1 MSVRILRCCRI
12 EIFSDAE
19 CFYVLF
25 MYPVFKEKLNFNYDK
40 YNTMKRKIFV
50 PLLFLLLL
58 VCLQPCNAQSQ
69 HIDLAGVWNVSLD
82 SVEGCHEIT
91 LPGSTDEVHLG
102 KKHVPGTNLYT
113 GDPETWQLARKYVFI
128 GSAEYSRNVDIP
140 KDWVGRRVVLSLER
154 CMWQT
159 KLWINGNFVGE
170 DHSLCTPHRYDV
182 TRYIKAGCNE
192 IRMLINN
199 SPYVNLGSWSHGYAP
214 GIQTIWNG
222 AIGKLCLEALDEI
235 SVENLQCYPSF
246 KDKSLQVRGSIINIG
261 HKSRNGKLKF
271 NVIDPQGR
279 TLLSKT
285 ETVKA
290 CEDTATFNAVLQFED
305 SLQPWNEFTPNIYN
319 LVVDYKFGPNKGS
332 ADAAFGFRDLVSE
345 GGRLMLNNSILFLR
359 GEHDPG
365 SFPLT
370 GYPSMSKDEW
380 LKIFR
385 VGKEYGLNHW
395 RFHSWC
401 PPEAAFAAADELGI
415 YLQPELPLFSQK
427 WEKTLMGQ
435 DALRDEFLFTELKR
449 VLDAYGNHPSFMLM
463 CMGNELKGDTSVL
476 KSWVEYG
483 KNYDGRHLYASSANL
498 EAFGLYLPLSGDQFQ
513 VAHAARIGGR
523 RLERRMG
530 GYFNTEK
537 PNTIN
542 DYSYTLREPYN
553 KCPVITHE
561 LGQWDIYPDFS
572 AIEKCTGVL
581 APRNFE
587 IFKESLCQK
596 GMADMAKPF
605 LHASGKLA
613 SILYKEEIERVLRTP
628 GMSGFQMLD
637 LRDYPAQGSALVGL
651 LDVFWDSKG
660 LIAPEV
666 FRQSCNDVT
675 LLLKMPKRTWIN
687 TEDFDAEVVL
697 PNYGNKSLNN
707 VDVLWN
713 VSCNGNTVYSGKLS
727 RTTATQGEVSSC
739 GKITFPLTR
748 FDRAVK
754 LEIALKLEGVAVS
767 NKYDIWVYPQH
778 VDEVVGDVII
788 AENADAELL
797 KKIKNG
803 AKVLLVPKKI
813 KDSERMTFSN
823 PFWSTLMFDYQ
834 PKTMGLLC
842 NPEHPVFKDFPT
854 EGYTNWQWWE
864 LVASASAVR
873 LNSTP
878 ASYRPILQVIDHPV
892 RNDKLGAILET
903 RIGKGRLLICT
914 LDILSNPEK
923 RVVARQ
929 LKYSILRYMNSS
941 DFHPQEIDGIEELFF
956 SKSFGGDVRT
966 VKGLFK
972 ENLENPASNMVDGK
986 IETFCKI
993 PAASKTSCILI
1004 ELKSAR
1010 YITGCRLPVAA
1021 EGIRGF
1027 KVYVTDDKAKLG
1039 DAVIYGSGRKS
1050 EYPAKQWDNGFTVQ
1064 KGKKGKYVF
1073 IEIEKIQE
1081 TEARVYEF
1089 ELLYGD

>member
-1 MSVRILRCCRI
+1 M
-12 EIFSDAE
+12 
-19 CFYVLF
+19 FYVLF

-69 HIDLAGVWNVSLD
+69 RIDLSGVWNVSLD

-305 SLQPWNEFTPNIYN
+305 SLQPWNEFTPNIYK

-401 PPEAAFAAADELGI
+401 PPEAAFAAVDELGI

-427 WEKTLMGQ
+427 WENTLMGQ

-523 RLERRMG
+523 RFERRMG

-596 GMADMAKPF
+596 GMADMAQPF
-605 LHASGKLA
+605 LNASGRLA
-613 SILYKEEIERVLRTP
+613 AILYKEEVERVLRTP
-628 GMSGFQMLD
+628 GMSGFQILD

-660 LIAPEV
+660 VVTPEA

-675 LLLKMPKRTWIN
+675 LLLKMPKRTWTNNEAFEGEII
-687 TEDFDAEVVL
+687 L
-697 PNYGNKSLNN
+697 PNYGPKMLDS
-707 VDVLWN
+707 VDVRWS
-713 VSCNGNTVYSGKLS
+713 VSCNGNRVCDGVLS
-727 RTTATQGEVSSC
+727 CAQALQGDVSSC
-739 GKITFPLTR
+739 GKISFPLSI
-748 FDRAVK
+748 FDKATK
-754 LEIALKLEGVAVS
+754 LEFSMELEGTAVS
-767 NKYDIWVYPQH
+767 NSYDVWVYPEQ
-778 VDEVVGDVII
+778 VDDVAGDVIV
-788 AENADAELL
+788 ADKADALL
-797 KKIKNG
+797 LAKIKAG
-803 AKVLLVPKKI
+803 AKVLLVPKEI
-813 KDSERMTFSN
+813 KDSERMTFAN
-823 PFWSTLMFDYQ
+823 PFWSTLLFDYQ

-842 NPEHPVFKDFPT
+842 NADHPVFKDFPT
-854 EGYTNWQWWE
+854 DGYTNWQWWE
-864 LVASASAVR
+864 LTSSASVAR
-873 LNSTP
+873 LNNTP
-878 ASYRPILQVIDHPV
+878 RFYRPILQVIDHPV
-892 RNDKLGAILET
+892 RNDKLGAIMET
-903 RIGKGRLLICT
+903 RIGKGKLLICT
-914 LDILSNPEK
+914 LDVLSNLEK

-929 LKYSILRYMNSS
+929 LKYSILKYMNSS
-941 DFHPQEIDGIEELFF
+941 SFEPQEVEGLEELFF
-956 SKSFGGDVRT
+956 TENLTKDVRSA
-966 VKGLFK
+966 VGLFD
-972 ENLENPASNMVDGK
+972 ENSEHPVSYMLDGK
-986 IETFCKI
+986 VETFCVMPSGSKI
-993 PAASKTSCILI
+993 ASVLV
-1004 ELKSAR
+1004 ELDDSR
-1010 YITGCRLPVAA
+1010 YITGCRLPVSS
-1021 EGIRGF
+1021 EGIEKIR
-1027 KVYVTDDKAKLG
+1027 VYVTDDKKHIG
-1039 DAVIYGSGRKS
+1039 DAVISGNGGKA
-1050 EYPAKQWDNGFTVQ
+1050 EYQAKQWDNGFTVQ

-1073 IEIEKIQE
+1073 VEFEKKL
-1081 TEARVYEF
+1081 EADARLYEF
-1089 ELLYGD
+1089 ELVFGD

>member
-1 MSVRILRCCRI
+1 MSLSKCSMSVRILRCCRI

-91 LPGSTDEVHLG
+91 LPGSTDEV
-102 KKHVPGTNLYT
+102 
-113 GDPETWQLARKYVFI
+113 R
-128 GSAEYSRNVDIP
+128 
-140 KDWVGRRVVLSLER
+140 RRVVLSLER

-305 SLQPWNEFTPNIYN
+305 SLQPWNEFTPNIYK

-427 WEKTLMGQ
+427 WENTLMGQ
-435 DALRDEFLFTELKR
+435 DALRE
-449 VLDAYGNHPSFMLM
+449 N
-463 CMGNELKGDTSVL
+463 
-476 KSWVEYG
+476 
-483 KNYDGRHLYASSANL
+483 
-498 EAFGLYLPLSGDQFQ
+498 
-513 VAHAARIGGR
+513 
-523 RLERRMG
+523 
-530 GYFNTEK
+530 
-537 PNTIN
+537 
-542 DYSYTLREPYN
+542 
-553 KCPVITHE
+553 
-561 LGQWDIYPDFS
+561 FS
-572 AIEKCTGVL
+572 
-581 APRNFE
+581 
-587 IFKESLCQK
+587 
-596 GMADMAKPF
+596 
-605 LHASGKLA
+605 
-613 SILYKEEIERVLRTP
+613 
-628 GMSGFQMLD
+628 
-637 LRDYPAQGSALVGL
+637 
-651 LDVFWDSKG
+651 
-660 LIAPEV
+660 
-666 FRQSCNDVT
+666 
-675 LLLKMPKRTWIN
+675 
-687 TEDFDAEVVL
+687 L
-697 PNYGNKSLNN
+697 PNLTVCWMHTGIIRH
-707 VDVLWN
+707 
-713 VSCNGNTVYSGKLS
+713 SC
-727 RTTATQGEVSSC
+727 
-739 GKITFPLTR
+739 
-748 FDRAVK
+748 
-754 LEIALKLEGVAVS
+754 
-767 NKYDIWVYPQH
+767 
-778 VDEVVGDVII
+778 
-788 AENADAELL
+788 
-797 KKIKNG
+797 
-803 AKVLLVPKKI
+803 
-813 KDSERMTFSN
+813 
-823 PFWSTLMFDYQ
+823 
-834 PKTMGLLC
+834 
-842 NPEHPVFKDFPT
+842 
-854 EGYTNWQWWE
+854 
-864 LVASASAVR
+864 
-873 LNSTP
+873 
-878 ASYRPILQVIDHPV
+878 
-892 RNDKLGAILET
+892 
-903 RIGKGRLLICT
+903 
-914 LDILSNPEK
+914 
-923 RVVARQ
+923 
-929 LKYSILRYMNSS
+929 
-941 DFHPQEIDGIEELFF
+941 
-956 SKSFGGDVRT
+956 
-966 VKGLFK
+966 
-972 ENLENPASNMVDGK
+972 
-986 IETFCKI
+986 
-993 PAASKTSCILI
+993 
-1004 ELKSAR
+1004 
-1010 YITGCRLPVAA
+1010 
-1021 EGIRGF
+1021 
-1027 KVYVTDDKAKLG
+1027 
-1039 DAVIYGSGRKS
+1039 
-1050 EYPAKQWDNGFTVQ
+1050 
-1064 KGKKGKYVF
+1064 
-1073 IEIEKIQE
+1073 
-1081 TEARVYEF
+1081 
-1089 ELLYGD
+1089 